1 MATPVSRDF
10 RLTLT
15 AQPDSTDTEPL
26 FDGTRIVQVSGI
38 QTVRRLCRAVESELN
53 CACSVVLVHDGCV
66 LSNATG
72 GLEQLASSSALV
84 VRRGEKRQRD
94 LRAARPTP
102 DEPGQQPV
110 FPRFLGTRAATT
122 VPVVTAVVG
131 DSKNAAKRRSVDFLL
146 TGESVKR
153 NRHLARFAASP
164 YLPALLADPALDGLW
179 RRKGGSLRKELIEAY
194 VVIEA
199 LEQHVLQQP
208 SRNKYSGP
216 LHENKTQTTPGNGV
230 VIDLCSGKGFLSV
243 IVGYEFPQAV
253 VRSPIKLISSLAQPT
268 CMCT

>member
-1 MATPVSRDF
+1 MATPVPRDF

-15 AQPDSTDTEPL
+15 AQLDSADTEPL
-26 FDGTRIVQVSGI
+26 FDGTRIVQLTGI
-38 QTVRRLCRAVESELN
+38 KTVRRLCRAVESELN

-72 GLEQLASSSALV
+72 GLERLASSSALV

-94 LRAARPTP
+94 LRTARPTP
-102 DEPGQQPV
+102 DERGAQPV
-110 FPRFLGTRAATT
+110 FPRFLDPAAASM
-122 VPVVTAVVG
+122 VPVVTAAAG
-131 DSKNAAKRRSVDFLL
+131 NSKSAAKRRSVDFLL
-146 TGESVKR
+146 AGESVKR

-164 YLPALLADPALDGLW
+164 YLPALLADPTLDGLW

-199 LEQHVLQQP
+199 LEQHVLQQR
-208 SRNKYSGP
+208 SRNKTSGP
-216 LHENKTQTTPGNGV
+216 LHETKLQATPGNGV

-243 IVGYEFPQAV
+243 IVGYEFPQAIV
-253 VRSPIKLISSLAQPT
+253 CSPIKLISSLA
-268 CMCT
+268 